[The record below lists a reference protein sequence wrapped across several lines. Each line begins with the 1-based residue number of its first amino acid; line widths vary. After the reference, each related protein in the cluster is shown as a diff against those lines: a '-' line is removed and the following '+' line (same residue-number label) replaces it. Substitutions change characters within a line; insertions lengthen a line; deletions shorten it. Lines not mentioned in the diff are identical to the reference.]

1 MRSMKTFLALAL
13 ASSFALVLRAADPA
27 PVTEVR
33 VKETAPRSYLCVK
46 KEVKLPDLADFAP
59 EAVTQ
64 LMEKATELKLGQGGP
79 IMLTYYNFSGDP
91 AQTFTAEVGLPIWK
105 KDVAKSADVYVR
117 SVPKMKCASAIYQG
131 PLTKIGD
138 AWHSFAMTAMSKGEV
153 TGESHE
159 LYLYW
164 EGKDSPNN
172 IVELQMVLK

>member
-1 MRSMKTFLALAL
+1 MKTLVALAL
-13 ASSFALVLRAADPA
+13 ASSFAVALRAADPS
-27 PVTEVR
+27 PFTDVR
-33 VKETAPRSYLCVK
+33 VKETAPRSYLCMK
-46 KEVKLPDLADFAP
+46 KDVKLPALAEFAP
-59 EAVTQ
+59 DAVTQ

-117 SVPKMKCASAIYQG
+117 NVPKTKCASAIYQG

-138 AWHSFAMTAMSKGEV
+138 AWHSFATTAMSKGEV

-164 EGKDSPNN
+164 EGNDSPNK
-172 IVELQMVLK
+172 IIELQMVLK